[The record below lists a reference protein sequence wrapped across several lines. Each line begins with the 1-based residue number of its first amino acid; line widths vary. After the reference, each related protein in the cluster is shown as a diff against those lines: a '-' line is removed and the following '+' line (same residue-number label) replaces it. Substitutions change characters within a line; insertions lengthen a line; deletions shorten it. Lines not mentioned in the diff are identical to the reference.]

1 MIKVRYRFACQC
13 LSKYS
18 GKRTILTDT
27 DKVKCT
33 RSNVPK
39 KKPSYTLLSPPLSS
53 SMTSSNVLEI
63 AFPVRSKFTISLK
76 I

>member
-27 DKVKCT
+27 DEVKW
-33 RSNVPK
+33 SNVPK

-53 SMTSSNVLEI
+53 SMISSNVLEI